1 MNDPIASLI
10 ARLLAE
16 RWLPRDDIAVRE
28 LLTDAEL
35 RNDLDRRL
43 AAAGM
48 RLLEHPYAANI
59 AVGIARPQ
67 ESAVFGSAKAWSSTN
82 LQLDRDAVALLVVLW
97 ALLVLPKRQR
107 QIARQQAD
115 RDQDQE
121 QMFAELK
128 PVPVG
133 AEVIEPINERTL
145 LADFAEKLG
154 GKTRIQFNLGS
165 LARQGFIVRRK
176 ERIHEGPLLDLAL
189 DYERIAGRVMDGA
202 LSFVVAEAR
211 HYSADNPELEGETEA
226 EAEADA
232 ALLADIEAGIY
243 SDLDAYAQAHGE
255 PAHEAVP
262 AEGLEQGTDGYLD
275 LDLDAVDAAID
286 AEVDTEAHTD
296 TDADTDADAGEP
308 MPQVQPGGPDGVAVA
323 AGSAQ
328 DPMAPPEPRRDDA
341 RSLPAHAVSDPAA
354 HSAPI
359 DSAAAKVAGEDRA
372 DPDSKHPQEAAADV

>member
-16 RWLPRDDIAVRE
+16 RWLPRDDVAVRD

-82 LQLDRDAVALLVVLW
+82 LQLDRDAI

-133 AEVIEPINERTL
+133 AEVVEPINERTL

-226 EAEADA
+226 EAQADA

-243 SDLDAYAQAHGE
+243 SDLDTYAQTHGE
-255 PAHEAVP
+255 PGIGNGESGIGAVFDDGDGDAMDP
-262 AEGLEQGTDGYLD
+262 WPPLQADEIADDEVGAFAAESG
-275 LDLDAVDAAID
+275 D
-286 AEVDTEAHTD
+286 AEAI
-296 TDADTDADAGEP
+296 
-308 MPQVQPGGPDGVAVA
+308 
-323 AGSAQ
+323 
-328 DPMAPPEPRRDDA
+328 
-341 RSLPAHAVSDPAA
+341 AVSD
-354 HSAPI
+354 
-359 DSAAAKVAGEDRA
+359 DSDATDAN
-372 DPDSKHPQEAAADV
+372 PDTPSKQNQEAAADV

>member
-10 ARLLAE
+10 ARLIAE
-16 RWLPRDDIAVRE
+16 RWLPRDDAAVRE
-28 LLTDAEL
+28 LLTDAEQ

-128 PVPVG
+128 PIPVG
-133 AEVIEPINERTL
+133 AEVVEPINERTL
-145 LADFAEKLG
+145 LADFGEKLG

-189 DYERIAGRVMDGA
+189 DYERIAGRVMNGA

-211 HYSADNPELEGETEA
+211 HYSAENAEPEGESAA

-243 SDLDAYAQAHGE
+243 SDLDTYA
-255 PAHEAVP
+255 EANSEYES
-262 AEGLEQGTDGYLD
+262 AMAL
-275 LDLDAVDAAID
+275 
-286 AEVDTEAHTD
+286 
-296 TDADTDADAGEP
+296 DADAAEP
-308 MPQVQPGGPDGVAVA
+308 LPELATDEADAADGDGVEADIEVEVDADADAQTA
-323 AGSAQ
+323 AS
-328 DPMAPPEPRRDDA
+328 DDA
-341 RSLPAHAVSDPAA
+341 ADADSDDEAIA
-354 HSAPI
+354 ST
-359 DSAAAKVAGEDRA
+359 EL
-372 DPDSKHPQEAAADV
+372 KHDEEAAADV

>member
-10 ARLLAE
+10 ARLIAE
-16 RWLPRDDIAVRE
+16 RWLPRDDAAVRE
-28 LLTDAEL
+28 LLTDAEQ

-128 PVPVG
+128 PIPVG
-133 AEVIEPINERTL
+133 AEVVEPINERTL
-145 LADFAEKLG
+145 LADFGEKLG

-189 DYERIAGRVMDGA
+189 DYERIAGRIMNGA

-211 HYSADNPELEGETEA
+211 HYSAENAEPEGESAA

-243 SDLDAYAQAHGE
+243 SDLDTYA
-255 PAHEAVP
+255 EAN
-262 AEGLEQGTDGYLD
+262 AEYESAMAL
-275 LDLDAVDAAID
+275 
-286 AEVDTEAHTD
+286 
-296 TDADTDADAGEP
+296 DADAAEP
-308 MPQVQPGGPDGVAVA
+308 LPELATDEAGAADGDGVEADIEVEVDADADAQTA
-323 AGSAQ
+323 AS
-328 DPMAPPEPRRDDA
+328 DDA
-341 RSLPAHAVSDPAA
+341 ADADSDDEAIA
-354 HSAPI
+354 ST
-359 DSAAAKVAGEDRA
+359 EL
-372 DPDSKHPQEAAADV
+372 KHDEEAAADV

>member
-10 ARLLAE
+10 ARLIAE
-16 RWLPRDDIAVRE
+16 RWLPRDDVAVRE

-43 AAAGM
+43 ALVGL

-82 LQLDRDAVALLVVLW
+82 LQLDRDAIALLVVLW

-128 PVPVG
+128 PIPVG
-133 AEVIEPINERTL
+133 AEVVEPINERTL
-145 LADFAEKLG
+145 LADFGEKLG
-154 GKTRIQFNLGS
+154 GKTRIQFSLGA
-165 LARQGFIVRRK
+165 LARQGFITRRK

-202 LSFVVAEAR
+202 LTYVVAEAR
-211 HYSADNPELEGETEA
+211 QHALELAAQEA
-226 EAEADA
+226 ADA
-232 ALLADIEAGIY
+232 AAM
-243 SDLDAYAQAHGE
+243 GE
-255 PAHEAVP
+255 TA
-262 AEGLEQGTDGYLD
+262 TT
-275 LDLDAVDAAID
+275 
-286 AEVDTEAHTD
+286 DTEAAH
-296 TDADTDADAGEP
+296 DAAVEG
-308 MPQVQPGGPDGVAVA
+308 DGY
-323 AGSAQ
+323 
-328 DPMAPPEPRRDDA
+328 
-341 RSLPAHAVSDPAA
+341 
-354 HSAPI
+354 I
-359 DSAAAKVAGEDRA
+359 DFDAAAFEATLMDNEA
-372 DPDSKHPQEAAADV
+372 EPDAALD

>member
-10 ARLLAE
+10 ARLIAE
-16 RWLPRDDIAVRE
+16 RWLPRDDAAVRE
-28 LLTDAEL
+28 LLTDAEQ

-43 AAAGM
+43 AASGL

-82 LQLDRDAVALLVVLW
+82 LQLDRDAIALLVVLW

-128 PVPVG
+128 PIPVG
-133 AEVIEPINERTL
+133 AEVVEPINERTL
-145 LADFAEKLG
+145 LADFGEKLG

-189 DYERIAGRVMDGA
+189 DYERIAGRVMNGA

-211 HYSADNPELEGETEA
+211 HYSADQAEPEGESAA

-243 SDLDAYAQAHGE
+243 SDLDTYA
-255 PAHEAVP
+255 EAN
-262 AEGLEQGTDGYLD
+262 AEYESALA
-275 LDLDAVDAAID
+275 LDAGAAEPLPEIAMDETEAAAGEIADDDVDVEPEVEVDSDAQIVADDAAAAD
-286 AEVDTEAHTD
+286 NDDETTASTE
-296 TDADTDADAGEP
+296 
-308 MPQVQPGGPDGVAVA
+308 
-323 AGSAQ
+323 
-328 DPMAPPEPRRDDA
+328 
-341 RSLPAHAVSDPAA
+341 L
-354 HSAPI
+354 
-359 DSAAAKVAGEDRA
+359 
-372 DPDSKHPQEAAADV
+372 KHDEEAAADV

>member
-16 RWLPRDDIAVRE
+16 RWLPRDDVAVRE

-43 AAAGM
+43 ASVGM
-48 RLLEHPYAANI
+48 RLLEHPYAAHI

-107 QIARQQAD
+107 QIARQKAD

-133 AEVIEPINERTL
+133 AEVVEPINERTL
-145 LADFAEKLG
+145 MADFGEKLG

-165 LARQGFIVRRK
+165 LARQGFITRRK
-176 ERIHEGPLLDLAL
+176 ERIHEGPLLDLAF

-211 HYSADNPELEGETEA
+211 QHALEMAEREAADGLLEDADSPVDLASAALEAAGLQVDDYQAFQAAIEAVESVDADNVDEALPEIAQVLSESLAAGEGDA
-226 EAEADA
+226 DAPAADA
-232 ALLADIEAGIY
+232 AATAD
-243 SDLDAYAQAHGE
+243 QATATPHNTQ
-255 PAHEAVP
+255 HE
-262 AEGLEQGTDGYLD
+262 
-275 LDLDAVDAAID
+275 
-286 AEVDTEAHTD
+286 
-296 TDADTDADAGEP
+296 
-308 MPQVQPGGPDGVAVA
+308 
-323 AGSAQ
+323 
-328 DPMAPPEPRRDDA
+328 
-341 RSLPAHAVSDPAA
+341 
-354 HSAPI
+354 
-359 DSAAAKVAGEDRA
+359 
-372 DPDSKHPQEAAADV
+372 EAAADV

>member
-10 ARLLAE
+10 ARLIAE
-16 RWLPRDDIAVRE
+16 RWLPRDDVAVRD

-43 AAAGM
+43 ASVGM

-82 LQLDRDAVALLVVLW
+82 LQLDRDAIALLVVLW

-133 AEVIEPINERTL
+133 AEVVEPINERTL
-145 LADFAEKLG
+145 LADFGEKLG
-154 GKTRIQFNLGS
+154 GKTRIQFSLGT

-202 LSFVVAEAR
+202 LTYVVAEAR
-211 HYSADNPELEGETEA
+211 QHALELAAQEAA
-226 EAEADA
+226 EAAAAGEGGVDATATDATSDSYPVSPRVAATGAIAADGYIDFDA
-232 ALLADIEAGIY
+232 AAFEA
-243 SDLDAYAQAHGE
+243 SF
-255 PAHEAVP
+255 
-262 AEGLEQGTDGYLD
+262 
-275 LDLDAVDAAID
+275 
-286 AEVDTEAHTD
+286 
-296 TDADTDADAGEP
+296 TDADPQSEFESNADAEP
-308 MPQVQPGGPDGVAVA
+308 DLALDPEDAQALAAEPLPQLPPQA
-323 AGSAQ
+323 AESASQ
-328 DPMAPPEPRRDDA
+328 TPEP
-341 RSLPAHAVSDPAA
+341 S
-354 HSAPI
+354 
-359 DSAAAKVAGEDRA
+359 
-372 DPDSKHPQEAAADV
+372 PDTAEKQEAAADV